1 MLYEAQWLQLRR
13 LPVAIPGLATELA
26 GTRILHVSDLHAGA
40 PGPGGRAIKKFV
52 AAAQTLDPDL
62 VLFTGDLTDKKQD
75 LEPHLS
81 LLNEVGSRHGKFA
94 VLGNHDHGLR
104 KTVLQDLAFRFLG
117 RETGRHT
124 RPSGSGDLAADVEKY
139 RQQLSRAGMTLL
151 DNECRLV
158 DVNGARVQVCGIDDY
173 HYGYG
178 DLDAAAAQFDDDA
191 DLRILLTHSPDA
203 FGNMAD
209 GDYRLVLAGHTHGGQ
224 ICLPRPGGKILLSS
238 SGSDYD
244 DGVYRAGGATMHV
257 SRGVGTT
264 LLPFRLLSRPEITL
278 LVLEPGD
285 GAPDE

>member
-1 MLYEAQWLQLRR
+1 
-13 LPVAIPGLATELA
+13 
-26 GTRILHVSDLHAGA
+26 
-40 PGPGGRAIKKFV
+40 
-52 AAAQTLDPDL
+52 
-62 VLFTGDLTDKKQD
+62 
-75 LEPHLS
+75 
-81 LLNEVGSRHGKFA
+81 
-94 VLGNHDHGLR
+94 
-104 KTVLQDLAFRFLG
+104 
-117 RETGRHT
+117 
-124 RPSGSGDLAADVEKY
+124 
-139 RQQLSRAGMTLL
+139 
-151 DNECRLV
+151 
-158 DVNGARVQVCGIDDY
+158 
-173 HYGYG
+173 
-178 DLDAAAAQFDDDA
+178 
-191 DLRILLTHSPDA
+191 

>member
-13 LPVAIPGLATELA
+13 LSVTIPGLAA
-26 GTRILHVSDLHAGA
+26 GLQGLRILHISDLHAGA
-40 PGPGGRAIKKFV
+40 PGPGGRAIMKFV
-52 AAAQTLDPDL
+52 AAAKAAEPDL
-62 VLFTGDLTDKKQD
+62 VLFTGDLTDKKRE

-81 LLNEVGSRHGKFA
+81 LLGEVGSRHGKFA

-104 KTVLQDLAFRFLG
+104 KTVLQDLAFKFLG

-124 RPSGSGDLAADVEKY
+124 CPSGSGDVAADVKKY
-139 RQQLSRAGMTLL
+139 RHQLSQANMTLL

-178 DLDAAAAQFDDDA
+178 DLDAAAAQFDDTA

-203 FGNMAD
+203 FGSMAD
-209 GDYRLVLAGHTHGGQ
+209 GDYQLVLAGHTHGGQ
-224 ICLPRPGGKILLSS
+224 ICLPKPGGKILLSS
-238 SGSDYD
+238 SGSDYS
-244 DGVYRAGGATMHV
+244 DGLYRAGAATMHV

-278 LVLEPGD
+278 LELYAGD
-285 GAPDE
+285 